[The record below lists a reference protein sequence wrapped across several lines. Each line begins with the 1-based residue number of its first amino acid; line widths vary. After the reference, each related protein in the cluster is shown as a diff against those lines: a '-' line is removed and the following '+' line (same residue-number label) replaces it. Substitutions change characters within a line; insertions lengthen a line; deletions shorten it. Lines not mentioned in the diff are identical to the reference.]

1 MKLDLEKIQLIN
13 IFEKITRAK
22 VVEHIDENTFIIEE
36 GDLRKALG
44 KNNFNLKKIENLLK
58 KKIRLVEFNKNPEK
72 FLKNITYPLTLK
84 SVNVGNDE
92 VVIQADTKT
101 KGLLIG
107 RNHKKLEILKDLFK
121 RHFKLE
127 IIIK

>member
-58 KKIRLVEFNKNPEK
+58 KK
-72 FLKNITYPLTLK
+72 
-84 SVNVGNDE
+84 
-92 VVIQADTKT
+92 
-101 KGLLIG
+101 
-107 RNHKKLEILKDLFK
+107 
-121 RHFKLE
+121 
-127 IIIK
+127 

>member
-84 SVNVGNDE
+84 SVNVGNDK